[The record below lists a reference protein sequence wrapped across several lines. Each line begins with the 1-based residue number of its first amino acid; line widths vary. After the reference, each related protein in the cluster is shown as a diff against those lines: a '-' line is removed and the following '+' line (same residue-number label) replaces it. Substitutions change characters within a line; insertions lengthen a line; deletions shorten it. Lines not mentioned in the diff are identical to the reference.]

1 MRWRSLTLAFS
12 LLSGLWAGAPIRI
25 AVGQSWT
32 TLNPLLASQEVD
44 SEVVDLL
51 FDRLVTIDDKGQFIP
66 ELLESWAIQKGG
78 REVVLKLRPGLTW
91 HDGRPIEAEDVVFTW
106 RALRLPR
113 VRQIADISGGVSS
126 LDRLVAEG
134 KSTVRIHLSRPRG
147 TLLSDLYNFIPVPR
161 HLYEVPS
168 KPQLAPINFS
178 PVGSGPYRL
187 SGKATNKRLS
197 LERWAEYRG
206 VHGGQWPTMELS
218 DSTGEQNIPSALA
231 QGRYHFSTVQSLQY
245 YLVKKGAA
253 GGGIAQARSVSLAG
267 LGLIFLNCDPRCSLL
282 GDKALRKA
290 LAKLIPWKELARGIR
305 FTPARR
311 ATSFWPPEM
320 WAHDWRPFPLPNP
333 AQAAEILDAAG
344 WNTGPDGLRRNARG
358 TSLDLVGY
366 EDAGAGN
373 RGQLRLLAAS
383 ARPLG
388 IRIEVRNLPFDQ
400 MIAKATNHEGDL
412 WGMGWIMAMD
422 PDVDS
427 PLFTR
432 EGYQTKANLSSY
444 LNPAVDRLFDEGRH
458 TLDPEARKQ
467 IYLKISDILQEDLP
481 VLPVTYQQGRVL
493 VHRNLRGVSFNR
505 NGQSYGFWPGRR
517 GWTLDGS

>member
-1 MRWRSLTLAFS
+1 M
-12 LLSGLWAGAPIRI
+12 
-25 AVGQSWT
+25 
-32 TLNPLLASQEVD
+32 
-44 SEVVDLL
+44 
-51 FDRLVTIDDKGQFIP
+51 
-66 ELLESWAIQKGG
+66 
-78 REVVLKLRPGLTW
+78 
-91 HDGRPIEAEDVVFTW
+91 VFTW

-161 HLYEVPS
+161 HLYEVPA
-168 KPQLAPINFS
+168 KPLLAPVNFS
-178 PVGSGPYRL
+178 PVGSGPYRAV
-187 SGKATNKRLS
+187 GKITSKHLQ
-197 LERWAEYRG
+197 LERWTEYRG
-206 VHGGQWPTMELS
+206 VHGGRWSGFDIS
-218 DSTGEQNIPSALA
+218 DATGEKDLPGALV
-231 QGRYHFSTVQSLQY
+231 QGRFHFSNVPALKY
-245 YLVKKGAA
+245 YLVKKGVA
-253 GGGIAQARSVSLAG
+253 GGGVAQAVSISQAG
-267 LGLIFLNCDPRCSLL
+267 LGLIFLNCDPRRSLL

-320 WAHDWRPFPLPNP
+320 WAHDLRPFPLPNP
-333 AQAAEILDAAG
+333 VQAAEILDAAG
-344 WNTGPDGLRRNARG
+344 WKPGADGMRRNSRG
-358 TSLDLVGY
+358 TPLTLVGY
-366 EDAGAGN
+366 DDTGAGN
-373 RGQLRLLAAS
+373 RSQLRLLAAS
-383 ARPLG
+383 AKKLG
-388 IRIEVRNLPFDQ
+388 IRIEVRNVPFEEVT
-400 MIAKATNHEGDL
+400 AKATNHEGDL
-412 WGMGWIMAMD
+412 WAMAWMMAMD

-427 PLFTR
+427 PLFTK

-517 GWTLDGS
+517 GWTLEGP